1 MLTKLAFKN
10 IGKSL
15 RDYAIYFL
23 TLVLGVSIF
32 YMFNS
37 IYAQQELMEI
47 TKVHVLETPPIVAML
62 SVISV
67 FVAVIL
73 GFLIVY
79 ANNFFIK
86 RRKKEL
92 GVYMILGMEKSKISI
107 VLILETVLI
116 AIVALAVGLLLGILG
131 SQFMSIFTA
140 NLFEADLTKYKFIFS
155 FDAAVKSVEYFAIIF
170 LIVILFNAVV
180 LHKAKLIDLL
190 YGEKKNETP
199 KIKSTLVSV
208 ILFVVS
214 VAMLAVAYIVILQ
227 YDATTN
233 PNENYIKIPVV
244 LGAVGTFLLFFSLSG
259 IFMKLL
265 KSKKKFY
272 YKDLN
277 MFVIKQLNSKIN
289 TNFISMSIVCLVLFL
304 VIVVFSSGYSAQNII
319 SAQLRE
325 QVAYDF
331 SLDGEYRGPE
341 SNPEEDIPE
350 IFINFPKEIQTSREI
365 KNYAEYSFFNMEETG
380 GKYGDYDLDL
390 SVLGSNISDSP
401 LYFMKLSEYNQLRKI
416 NGLTPCNLS
425 DNEYLIVYEDSDLS
439 VVADQFIDKNIPVT
453 VEGNALQTAKKA
465 ERLTFGNRYFGGIV
479 FVVNDSLTENL
490 WEQKRVLNINCISDE
505 ASISFQEKL
514 EEYRN
519 EAGAEAAFMNY
530 KSKIN
535 IYAGNITDKATAA
548 FLAIYLGFVFII
560 TGAAVL
566 AIQQLSEA
574 ADNKDRYCLL
584 KKLGADKKL
593 LDKALFTQIFSYF
606 MIPLLLAII
615 HSIVGIKAVYN
626 LLIQLGQVNIAS
638 SIVLTAGFVIL
649 IYGAY
654 FLLTYMG
661 SKNIVNK

>member
-47 TKVHVLETPPIVAML
+47 TKVPVLETPPIVAML

-265 KSKKKFY
+265 KSKKKIY
-272 YKDLN
+272 YKGLN

-425 DNEYLIVYEDSDLS
+425 DNEYLIVYEDSGLS

-453 VEGNALQTAKKA
+453 VEGNALQTAKRA

-479 FVVNDSLTENL
+479 FVVDDSLTENL

-519 EAGAEAAFMNY
+519 EAGAEAAFMIY

-574 ADNKDRYCLL
+574 ADNKERYCLL

>member
-47 TKVHVLETPPIVAML
+47 TKVPVLETPPIVAML

-272 YKDLN
+272 YKGLN

-425 DNEYLIVYEDSDLS
+425 DNEYLIIYEDSDLS
-439 VVADQFIDKNIPVT
+439 VVADQFINKNIPVT

-465 ERLTFGNRYFGGIV
+465 
-479 FVVNDSLTENL
+479 
-490 WEQKRVLNINCISDE
+490 
-505 ASISFQEKL
+505 
-514 EEYRN
+514 
-519 EAGAEAAFMNY
+519 
-530 KSKIN
+530 
-535 IYAGNITDKATAA
+535 
-548 FLAIYLGFVFII
+548 
-560 TGAAVL
+560 
-566 AIQQLSEA
+566 
-574 ADNKDRYCLL
+574 
-584 KKLGADKKL
+584 
-593 LDKALFTQIFSYF
+593 
-606 MIPLLLAII
+606 
-615 HSIVGIKAVYN
+615 
-626 LLIQLGQVNIAS
+626 
-638 SIVLTAGFVIL
+638 
-649 IYGAY
+649 
-654 FLLTYMG
+654 
-661 SKNIVNK
+661 

>member
-47 TKVHVLETPPIVAML
+47 TKVPVLETPPIVAML

-272 YKDLN
+272 YKGLN

-425 DNEYLIVYEDSDLS
+425 DNEYLIVYEDSGLS

-479 FVVNDSLTENL
+479 FVVDDSLTENL

-574 ADNKDRYCLL
+574 ADNKERYCLL

>member
-1 MLTKLAFKN
+1 M
-10 IGKSL
+10 

-47 TKVHVLETPPIVAML
+47 TKVPVLETPPIVAML

-272 YKDLN
+272 YKGLN

-425 DNEYLIVYEDSDLS
+425 DNEYLIIYEDSDLS
-439 VVADQFIDKNIPVT
+439 VVADQFINKNIPVT

-479 FVVNDSLTENL
+479 FVVDDSLTENL

-574 ADNKDRYCLL
+574 ADNKERYCLL

>member
-10 IGKSL
+10 IGKRL

-47 TKVHVLETPPIVAML
+47 TKVPVLETPPIVAML

-272 YKDLN
+272 YKGLN

-425 DNEYLIVYEDSDLS
+425 DNEYLIIYEDSDLS
-439 VVADQFIDKNIPVT
+439 VVADQFINKNIPVT

-479 FVVNDSLTENL
+479 FVVDDSLTENL

-574 ADNKDRYCLL
+574 ADNKERYCLL

>member
-47 TKVHVLETPPIVAML
+47 TKVPVLETPPIVAML

-155 FDAAVKSVEYFAIIF
+155 FDAAVKSVEYFAVIF

-574 ADNKDRYCLL
+574 ADNKERYCLL

>member
-47 TKVHVLETPPIVAML
+47 TKVPVLETPPIVAML

-272 YKDLN
+272 YKGLN

-425 DNEYLIVYEDSDLS
+425 DNEYLIIYEDSDLS
-439 VVADQFIDKNIPVT
+439 VVADQFINKNIPVT

-479 FVVNDSLTENL
+479 FVVDDSLTENL

-548 FLAIYLGFVFII
+548 FLAIYLGVVFII

-574 ADNKDRYCLL
+574 ADNKERYCLL

>member
-47 TKVHVLETPPIVAML
+47 TKVPVLETPPIVAML

-272 YKDLN
+272 YKGLN

-331 SLDGEYRGPE
+331 SLDGEYRDPE

-350 IFINFPKEIQTSREI
+350 IFINFPKEIQTSSEI

-401 LYFMKLSEYNQLRKI
+401 LYFMKLPEYNQLRKI
-416 NGLTPCNLS
+416 NGLTPCSLS

-465 ERLTFGNRYFGGIV
+465 EQLTFGNRYFGGIV
-479 FVVNDSLTENL
+479 FVVDDSLTENL

-519 EAGAEAAFMNY
+519 EAGAEASFMNY

-574 ADNKDRYCLL
+574 ADNKERYCLL

-626 LLIQLGQVNIAS
+626 LLIQLGQVNIVS

>member
-47 TKVHVLETPPIVAML
+47 TKVPVLETPPIMAML

-272 YKDLN
+272 YKGLN

-425 DNEYLIVYEDSDLS
+425 DNEYLIIYEDSDLS
-439 VVADQFIDKNIPVT
+439 VVADQFINKNIPVT

-574 ADNKDRYCLL
+574 ADNKERYCLL

>member
-47 TKVHVLETPPIVAML
+47 TKVPVLETPPIVAML

-272 YKDLN
+272 YKGLN

-425 DNEYLIVYEDSDLS
+425 DNEYLIVYEDSGLS
-439 VVADQFIDKNIPVT
+439 VVADQFINKNIPVT

-479 FVVNDSLTENL
+479 FVVDDSLTENL

-574 ADNKDRYCLL
+574 ADNKERYCLL

>member
-47 TKVHVLETPPIVAML
+47 TKVPVLETPPIVAML

-272 YKDLN
+272 YKGLN

-289 TNFISMSIVCLVLFL
+289 TNFISMSIVCLLLFL

-341 SNPEEDIPE
+341 SNPEEDISE

-416 NGLTPCNLS
+416 NGLTPCNLL
-425 DNEYLIVYEDSDLS
+425 DNEYLIVYEDSGLS

-479 FVVNDSLTENL
+479 FVVDDSLTENL

-505 ASISFQEKL
+505 TSISFQEKL

-574 ADNKDRYCLL
+574 ADNKERYCLL

-593 LDKALFTQIFSYF
+593 LDKALFAQIFSYF

>member
-47 TKVHVLETPPIVAML
+47 TKVPVLETPPIVAML

-233 PNENYIKIPVV
+233 LNENYIKIPVV

-272 YKDLN
+272 YKGLN

-289 TNFISMSIVCLVLFL
+289 TNFISMSIVCLLLFL

-341 SNPEEDIPE
+341 SNPEEDISE

-425 DNEYLIVYEDSDLS
+425 DNEYLIVYEDSGLS

-479 FVVNDSLTENL
+479 FVVDDSLTENL

-574 ADNKDRYCLL
+574 ADNKERYCLL

-593 LDKALFTQIFSYF
+593 LDKALFAQIFSYF

>member
-47 TKVHVLETPPIVAML
+47 TKVPVLETPPIVAML

-272 YKDLN
+272 YKGLN

-425 DNEYLIVYEDSDLS
+425 DNEYLIIYEDSDLS
-439 VVADQFIDKNIPVT
+439 VVADQFINKNIPVT

-465 ERLTFGNRYFGGIV
+465 ERLTFENRYFGGIV
-479 FVVNDSLTENL
+479 FVVDDSLTENL

-574 ADNKDRYCLL
+574 ADNKERYCLL

>member
-47 TKVHVLETPPIVAML
+47 TKVPVLETPPIVAML

-272 YKDLN
+272 YKGLN

-319 SAQLRE
+319 SAQFRE

-331 SLDGEYRGPE
+331 SLDGEYRDPE

-350 IFINFPKEIQTSREI
+350 IFINFPKEIQTSSEI

-416 NGLTPCNLS
+416 NGLTPCSLS

-465 ERLTFGNRYFGGIV
+465 EQLTFGNRYFGGIV
-479 FVVNDSLTENL
+479 FVVDDSLTENL

-519 EAGAEAAFMNY
+519 EAGAEASFMNY

-574 ADNKDRYCLL
+574 ADNKERYCLL

-626 LLIQLGQVNIAS
+626 LLIQLGQVNIVS

>member
-47 TKVHVLETPPIVAML
+47 TKVPVLETPPIVAML

-199 KIKSTLVSV
+199 KIKSTLVPV

-272 YKDLN
+272 YKGLN

-341 SNPEEDIPE
+341 SNLEEDIPE

-453 VEGNALQTAKKA
+453 VEENALQTAKKA

-479 FVVNDSLTENL
+479 FVVDDSLTENL

-574 ADNKDRYCLL
+574 ADNKERYCLL

>member
-47 TKVHVLETPPIVAML
+47 TKVPVLETPPIVAML

-265 KSKKKFY
+265 KSKKKFH
-272 YKDLN
+272 YKGLN

-331 SLDGEYRGPE
+331 SLDGEYRDPE

-350 IFINFPKEIQTSREI
+350 IFINFPKEIQTSSEI

-416 NGLTPCNLS
+416 NGLTPCSLS

-465 ERLTFGNRYFGGIV
+465 EQLTFGNRYFGGIV
-479 FVVNDSLTENL
+479 FVVDDSLTENL

-574 ADNKDRYCLL
+574 ADNKERYCLL

>member
-47 TKVHVLETPPIVAML
+47 TKVPVLETPPIVAML

-272 YKDLN
+272 YKGLN

-365 KNYAEYSFFNMEETG
+365 KNYAEYSLFNMEETG

-425 DNEYLIVYEDSDLS
+425 DNEYLIIYEDSDLS
-439 VVADQFIDKNIPVT
+439 VVADQFINKNIPVT

-479 FVVNDSLTENL
+479 FVVDDSLTENL

-574 ADNKDRYCLL
+574 ADNKERYCLL

>member
-47 TKVHVLETPPIVAML
+47 TKVPVLETPPIVAML

-233 PNENYIKIPVV
+233 PNENYIKLPVV

-272 YKDLN
+272 YKGLN

-425 DNEYLIVYEDSDLS
+425 DNEYLIIYEDSDLS
-439 VVADQFIDKNIPVT
+439 VVADQFINKNIPVT

-479 FVVNDSLTENL
+479 FVVDDILTENL

-574 ADNKDRYCLL
+574 ADNKERYCLL

>member
-47 TKVHVLETPPIVAML
+47 TKVPVLETPPIVAML

-272 YKDLN
+272 YKGLN

-289 TNFISMSIVCLVLFL
+289 TNFISMSIVCLLLFL
-304 VIVVFSSGYSAQNII
+304 VIVVFSSGYSAQNVI

-341 SNPEEDIPE
+341 SNPEEDISE

-425 DNEYLIVYEDSDLS
+425 DNEYLIVYEDSGLS

-479 FVVNDSLTENL
+479 FVVDDSLTENL

-574 ADNKDRYCLL
+574 ADNKERYCLL

>member
-47 TKVHVLETPPIVAML
+47 TKVPVLETPPIVAML

-566 AIQQLSEA
+566 AIPQLSEA
-574 ADNKDRYCLL
+574 ADNKERYCLL

>member
-47 TKVHVLETPPIVAML
+47 TKVPVLETPPIVAML

-116 AIVALAVGLLLGILG
+116 AIVALAVGLPLGILG

-272 YKDLN
+272 YKGLN

-425 DNEYLIVYEDSDLS
+425 DNEYLIIYEDSDLS
-439 VVADQFIDKNIPVT
+439 VVADQFINKNIPVT

-479 FVVNDSLTENL
+479 FVVDDSLTENL

-574 ADNKDRYCLL
+574 ADNKERYCLL

>member
-47 TKVHVLETPPIVAML
+47 TKVPVLETPPIVAML

-272 YKDLN
+272 YKGLN

-365 KNYAEYSFFNMEETG
+365 KNYAEYSFFYMEETG

-425 DNEYLIVYEDSDLS
+425 DNEYLIVYEDSGLS

-453 VEGNALQTAKKA
+453 VEGNALQTAKRA

-479 FVVNDSLTENL
+479 FVVDDSLTENL

-519 EAGAEAAFMNY
+519 EAGAEAAFMIY

-574 ADNKDRYCLL
+574 ADNKERYCLL

>member
-47 TKVHVLETPPIVAML
+47 TKVPVLETPPIVAML

-116 AIVALAVGLLLGILG
+116 AIVALVVGLLLGILG

-272 YKDLN
+272 YKGLN

-425 DNEYLIVYEDSDLS
+425 DNEYLIIYEDSDLS
-439 VVADQFIDKNIPVT
+439 VVADQFINKNIPVT

-479 FVVNDSLTENL
+479 FVVDDSLTENL

-574 ADNKDRYCLL
+574 ADNKERYCLL

>member
-47 TKVHVLETPPIVAML
+47 TKVPVLETPPIVAML

-272 YKDLN
+272 YKGLN

-289 TNFISMSIVCLVLFL
+289 TNFISMSIVCLLLFL
-304 VIVVFSSGYSAQNII
+304 VIVVFSSGYSAQNVI

-341 SNPEEDIPE
+341 SNPEEDISE

-425 DNEYLIVYEDSDLS
+425 DNEYLIVYEDSGLS

-479 FVVNDSLTENL
+479 FVVDDSLTENL

-566 AIQQLSEA
+566 AIQQLSEV
-574 ADNKDRYCLL
+574 ADNKERYCLL

>member
-1 MLTKLAFKN
+1 M
-10 IGKSL
+10 

-47 TKVHVLETPPIVAML
+47 TKVPVLETPPIVAML

-180 LHKAKLIDLL
+180 LHKTKLIDLL

-272 YKDLN
+272 YKGLN

-425 DNEYLIVYEDSDLS
+425 DNEYLIIYEDSDLS
-439 VVADQFIDKNIPVT
+439 VVADQFINKNIPVT

-479 FVVNDSLTENL
+479 FVVDDSLTENL

-574 ADNKDRYCLL
+574 ADNKERYCLL

>member
-47 TKVHVLETPPIVAML
+47 TKVPVLETPPIVAML

-272 YKDLN
+272 YKGLN

-331 SLDGEYRGPE
+331 SLEGEYRGPE

-425 DNEYLIVYEDSDLS
+425 DNEYLIIYEDSDLS
-439 VVADQFIDKNIPVT
+439 VVADQFINKNIPVT

-479 FVVNDSLTENL
+479 FVVDDSLTENL

-574 ADNKDRYCLL
+574 ADNKERYCLL

>member
-47 TKVHVLETPPIVAML
+47 TKVPVLETPPIVAML

-233 PNENYIKIPVV
+233 PNEKYIKIPVV

-574 ADNKDRYCLL
+574 ADNKERYCLL

>member
-47 TKVHVLETPPIVAML
+47 TKVPVLETPPIVAML

-272 YKDLN
+272 YKGLN

-425 DNEYLIVYEDSDLS
+425 DNEYLIVYEDSGLS

-453 VEGNALQTAKKA
+453 VEGNALQTAKRA

-479 FVVNDSLTENL
+479 FVVDDSLTENL

-519 EAGAEAAFMNY
+519 EAGAEAAFMIY

-548 FLAIYLGFVFII
+548 F
-560 TGAAVL
+560 
-566 AIQQLSEA
+566 
-574 ADNKDRYCLL
+574 
-584 KKLGADKKL
+584 
-593 LDKALFTQIFSYF
+593 
-606 MIPLLLAII
+606 
-615 HSIVGIKAVYN
+615 
-626 LLIQLGQVNIAS
+626 
-638 SIVLTAGFVIL
+638 
-649 IYGAY
+649 
-654 FLLTYMG
+654 
-661 SKNIVNK
+661 

>member
-47 TKVHVLETPPIVAML
+47 TKVPVLETPPIVAML

-574 ADNKDRYCLL
+574 ADNKERYCLL

-593 LDKALFTQIFSYF
+593 LDKALFAQIFSYF

>member
-47 TKVHVLETPPIVAML
+47 TKVPVLETPPIVAML

-574 ADNKDRYCLL
+574 ADNKERYCLL

>member
-47 TKVHVLETPPIVAML
+47 TKVPVLETPPIVAML

-272 YKDLN
+272 YKGLN

-289 TNFISMSIVCLVLFL
+289 TNFISMSIVCLLLFL

-341 SNPEEDIPE
+341 SNPEEDISE

-425 DNEYLIVYEDSDLS
+425 DNEYLIVYEDSGLS

-479 FVVNDSLTENL
+479 FVVDDSLTENL

-505 ASISFQEKL
+505 TSISFQEKL

-574 ADNKDRYCLL
+574 ADNKERYCLL

-593 LDKALFTQIFSYF
+593 LDKALFAQIFSYF

>member
-47 TKVHVLETPPIVAML
+47 TKVPVLETPPIVAML

-199 KIKSTLVSV
+199 RIKSTLVSV

-574 ADNKDRYCLL
+574 ADNKERYCLL

>member
-47 TKVHVLETPPIVAML
+47 TKVPVLETPPIVAML

-272 YKDLN
+272 YKGLN

-479 FVVNDSLTENL
+479 FVVDDSLTENL

-574 ADNKDRYCLL
+574 ADNKERYCLL

>member
-47 TKVHVLETPPIVAML
+47 TKVPVLETPPIVAML

-73 GFLIVY
+73 GFLTVY

-272 YKDLN
+272 YKGLN

-425 DNEYLIVYEDSDLS
+425 DNEYLIIYEDSDLS
-439 VVADQFIDKNIPVT
+439 VVADQFINKNIPVT

-479 FVVNDSLTENL
+479 FVVDDSLTENL

-574 ADNKDRYCLL
+574 ADNKERYCLL

>member
-47 TKVHVLETPPIVAML
+47 TKVPVLETPPIVAML

-272 YKDLN
+272 YKGLN

-325 QVAYDF
+325 QVACDF
-331 SLDGEYRGPE
+331 SLDGEYRDPE

-350 IFINFPKEIQTSREI
+350 IFINFPKEIQTSSEI

-416 NGLTPCNLS
+416 NGLTPCSLS

-465 ERLTFGNRYFGGIV
+465 EQLTFGNRYFGGIV
-479 FVVNDSLTENL
+479 FVVDDSLTENL

-519 EAGAEAAFMNY
+519 EAGAEASFMNY

-574 ADNKDRYCLL
+574 ADNKERYCLL

-626 LLIQLGQVNIAS
+626 LLIQLGQVNIVS

>member
-47 TKVHVLETPPIVAML
+47 TKVPVLETPPIVAML

-272 YKDLN
+272 YKGLN

-289 TNFISMSIVCLVLFL
+289 TNFISMSIVCLLLFL

-341 SNPEEDIPE
+341 SNPEEDISE

-425 DNEYLIVYEDSDLS
+425 DNEYLIVYEDSGLS

-479 FVVNDSLTENL
+479 FVVDDSLTENL

-574 ADNKDRYCLL
+574 ADNKERYCLL

-593 LDKALFTQIFSYF
+593 LDKALFAQIFSYF

>member
-1 MLTKLAFKN
+1 
-10 IGKSL
+10 
-15 RDYAIYFL
+15 
-23 TLVLGVSIF
+23 
-32 YMFNS
+32 
-37 IYAQQELMEI
+37 
-47 TKVHVLETPPIVAML
+47 
-62 SVISV
+62 
-67 FVAVIL
+67 
-73 GFLIVY
+73 
-79 ANNFFIK
+79 
-86 RRKKEL
+86 
-92 GVYMILGMEKSKISI
+92 MILGMEKSKISI

-272 YKDLN
+272 YKGLN

-331 SLDGEYRGPE
+331 SLDGEYRDPE

-350 IFINFPKEIQTSREI
+350 IFINFPKEIQTSSEI

-416 NGLTPCNLS
+416 NGLTPCSLS

-465 ERLTFGNRYFGGIV
+465 EQLTFGNRYFGGIV
-479 FVVNDSLTENL
+479 FVVDDSLTENL

-519 EAGAEAAFMNY
+519 EAGAEASFMNY

-574 ADNKDRYCLL
+574 ADNKERYCLL

-626 LLIQLGQVNIAS
+626 LLIQLGQVNIVS

>member
-47 TKVHVLETPPIVAML
+47 TKVPVLETPPIVAML

-214 VAMLAVAYIVILQ
+214 VAMLVVAYIVILQ

-574 ADNKDRYCLL
+574 ADNKERYCLL

>member
-47 TKVHVLETPPIVAML
+47 TKVPVLETPPIVAML

-233 PNENYIKIPVV
+233 PNGNYIKIPVV

-272 YKDLN
+272 YKGLN

-289 TNFISMSIVCLVLFL
+289 TNFISMSIVCLLLFL
-304 VIVVFSSGYSAQNII
+304 VIVVFSSGYSAQNVI

-341 SNPEEDIPE
+341 SNPEEDISE

-425 DNEYLIVYEDSDLS
+425 DNEYLIVYEDSGLS

-479 FVVNDSLTENL
+479 FVVDDSLTENL

-574 ADNKDRYCLL
+574 ADNKERYCLL